1 MKLFRAVYT
10 ISFTTL
16 FITGYAV
23 AEIASKN
30 YVDNVIQTQIGS
42 GDLATI
48 IADAVANKADK
59 VTNAVS
65 GNLAALDAN
74 GNLVDSGVKPADFAT
89 VEQVSTPE
97 NVVLTTAGAQSMAGD
112 YTITGSLTVPT
123 LPLP

>member
-1 MKLFRAVYT
+1 LKLFRAVYT

-30 YVDNVIQTQIGS
+30 YVDTAIQTQIGS

-74 GNLVDSGVKPADFAT
+74 GNIVDSGVKPADFAT

-97 NVVLTTAGAQSMAGD
+97 NVVMTTAGAQSMAGD

>member
-10 ISFTTL
+10 ISFTVII
-16 FITGYAV
+16 ITSSAV
-23 AEIASKN
+23 AEIASKS
-30 YVDNVIQTQIGS
+30 YVDTAIQTQIGS

-74 GNLVDSGVKPADFAT
+74 GNIVDSGVKPADFAT

>member
-59 VTNAVS
+59 VTNAIS

>member
-10 ISFTTL
+10 ISFTAL
-16 FITGYAV
+16 FITGSAV
-23 AEIASKN
+23 AEIASKS
-30 YVDNVIQTQIGS
+30 YVDTAIQTQIGS

-74 GNLVDSGVKPADFAT
+74 GNIVDSGVKPADFAT

-112 YTITGSLTVPT
+112 YTVTGSLTVPT